1 MDRLGEMLVFVRA
14 VEDGGFSA
22 AGRSLSLSPSAVSKL
37 ITRLENRLGVVLFNR
52 SLRSMALTPEGEAF
66 FPAAQQAI
74 AAVEEAEAMA
84 VTGVP
89 AHEVLRI
96 RSVPTFAM
104 HQLAPLVPAF
114 RRQHPALRLEFLLS
128 NEPGNLLEGG
138 VDVAI
143 SIGHLP
149 DSSLLAKP
157 VMAMRWIIC
166 AAPAYLAE
174 FGAPSSP
181 AELAAH
187 ECLNFNKQMPW
198 STWTLRDGSR
208 APQRIRARG
217 SVTANQGQMLMAL
230 ALSGA
235 GIARLADFQIA
246 NHLAAGRLV
255 RLFPEH
261 EAMMEDT
268 IYAVYQSKRHLSQR
282 VRVFLDFLQVSFPRL
297 PARDR
302 ARVSTSPGPQP

>member
-1 MDRLGEMLVFVRA
+1 MLVFVRA

-37 ITRLENRLGVVLFNR
+37 IARLENRLGVVLFNR
-52 SLRSMALTPEGEAF
+52 SLRSLALTPEGEAF

-84 VTGVP
+84 VSGIM
-89 AHEVLRI
+89 AHDVLRI
-96 RSVPTFAM
+96 RSVPTFAV

-114 RRQHPALRLEFLLS
+114 RRQHPMLRLEFLLS

-138 VDVAI
+138 VDLAI

-149 DSSLLAKP
+149 DSSLVAKP
-157 VMAMRWIIC
+157 IMEMCWVIC
-166 AAPAYLAE
+166 AAPSYLEEYGPPASPADLAE
-174 FGAPSSP
+174 R
-181 AELAAH
+181 

-198 STWTLRDGSR
+198 SSWTLRDGTHS
-208 APQRIRARG
+208 PQRIRARG
-217 SVTANQGQMLMAL
+217 NVTANQGQMLMAL

-246 NHLAAGRLV
+246 SHLAAGRLI
-255 RLFPEH
+255 RLFPDH
-261 EAMMEDT
+261 DVMMRDT
-268 IYAVYQSKRHLSQR
+268 IYAVYQSKRHMSQR
-282 VRVFLDFLQVSFPRL
+282 LRVFLDFLETSFPRQ
-297 PARDR
+297 PA
-302 ARVSTSPGPQP
+302 

>member
-37 ITRLENRLGVVLFNR
+37 IARLENRLGVVLFNR
-52 SLRSMALTPEGEAF
+52 SLRSLALTPEGEAF
-66 FPAAQQAI
+66 YPAARRAI
-74 AAVEEAEAMA
+74 SAVEDAEAMA
-84 VTGVP
+84 VTGVA

-96 RSVPTFAM
+96 RSVPTFAV
-104 HQLAPLVPAF
+104 HKLAPLVPGF
-114 RRQHPALRLEFLLS
+114 RRQHPMLRLEFLLS

-149 DSSLLAKP
+149 DSSLVARP
-157 VMAMRWIIC
+157 VMDMCWVIC
-166 AAPAYLAE
+166 AAPAYLEEHGMPA
-174 FGAPSSP
+174 SP
-181 AELAAH
+181 AELANR

-198 STWTLRDGSR
+198 STWTLQDGGRS
-208 APQRIRARG
+208 PQRIRARG

-246 NHLAAGRLV
+246 SHLAAGRLV
-255 RLFPEH
+255 RLFPDH
-261 EAMMEDT
+261 DALMKDT

-282 VRVFLDFLQVSFPRL
+282 VRVFLDFLEASFSR
-297 PARDR
+297 
-302 ARVSTSPGPQP
+302 QP

>member
-1 MDRLGEMLVFVRA
+1 MLVFVRA

-37 ITRLENRLGVVLFNR
+37 IARLENRLGVVLFNR
-52 SLRSMALTPEGEAF
+52 SLRSLALTPEGEAF
-66 FPAAQQAI
+66 FPAAKRAI
-74 AAVEEAEAMA
+74 AAVEDAEATA
-84 VTGVP
+84 VTGVT

-96 RSVPTFAM
+96 RSVPTFAV
-104 HQLAPLVPAF
+104 HKLAPLVPSF
-114 RRQHPALRLEFLLS
+114 RRQHPLLRLEFLLS

-138 VDVAI
+138 VDLAI

-149 DSSLLAKP
+149 DSSLVARP
-157 VMAMRWIIC
+157 VMEMCWIIC
-166 AAPAYLAE
+166 AAPSYLEEHGMPA
-174 FGAPSSP
+174 SP
-181 AELAAH
+181 ADLADR

-208 APQRIRARG
+208 SPQRIRARG
-217 SVTANQGQMLMAL
+217 NVTANQGQMLMAL

-246 NHLAAGRLV
+246 SHLAVGRLV
-255 RLFPEH
+255 RLFPDH
-261 EAMMEDT
+261 DALMQDT

-282 VRVFLDFLQVSFPRL
+282 VRVFLDFMEAAFSR
-297 PARDR
+297 
-302 ARVSTSPGPQP
+302 QP